1 MDFVGLKILLV
12 CFESQLHSEWFHVA
26 RTIQEM
32 GNHKEF
38 DTTPLWRF
46 LDFVTMFRS
55 PLFTLLLPFI
65 HTRAQMPPESDHE
78 LPYQYLLKERLNGC
92 VVQRGRSR
100 TLLFVELG
108 QELTSMKESL
118 NKKLQG
124 GYFLLER
131 GFNN

>member
-1 MDFVGLKILLV
+1 MYLIGLKILLV
-12 CFESQLHSEWFHVA
+12 CFESQLHCEWFHIA

-32 GNHKEF
+32 GSHKEF
-38 DTTPLWRF
+38 DTVPLWRF
-46 LDFVTMFRS
+46 LDFVAMFRS

-65 HTRAQMPPESDHE
+65 HTRAQMPPESE
-78 LPYQYLLKERLNGC
+78 YEIPYQYLLRERLNGC

-100 TLLFVELG
+100 SLLFVELG

-124 GYFLLER
+124 VYLVITQ
-131 GFNN
+131 